1 MKNVLSRGKA
11 LRGAGCWAGGWHLSL
26 RVPLQELCL
35 CLPTAGSQVPAGGH
49 RGERPR
55 LSFPLRLHLN
65 NDGKATGL
73 RGAGIMRRAEMS
85 MCKGLIKTETED
97 TPTDANYLAWQ
108 GGKKKKKSNFPS
120 GRFVTCLAEGAELRG
135 EGWGSSSGAA
145 AVGQPGVHTTAP
157 TSSPAGFW
165 LQHPC

>member
-108 GGKKKKKSNFPS
+108 GEKKKKKAIFHQEDLS
-120 GRFVTCLAEGAELRG
+120 RAWQKVQ
-135 EGWGSSSGAA
+135 SSEVKAGAA
-145 AVGQPGVHTTAP
+145 AVGQPGGHTTAP